1 MTDDHRTDRTPNQD
15 GISWQWVPVRL
26 DLHRRLTETPEGGV
40 VVTGAGADAERE
52 RILKLIREQ
61 SVPALYTTGDHN
73 LRLMVPV
80 HIRGEITHVARADE
94 HGQLSLGGELGEF
107 METILAFPGLEYASW
122 QTGDGITHTPSAVG
136 MFEASSRT
144 LRQAI
149 RSIRPEGWFEV
160 ASSGERWVVVTCEY
174 YEDLLSLVDEL
185 PRRAVVLDTDGE
197 HRAATFC
204 PTRGEPI
211 TLSWGPVRGAV
222 FTYPSDSPAGALQSE
237 IAGQEEIE
245 VRDAARTRAV
255 DNLTE
260 AFGLDPVGS
269 RRLEKYAADDNGRY
283 APESVLQLL
292 GLSDLPAKIIDGR
305 KSMSDQPGYEKF
317 DPADDGSGQSSDP
330 KSDLEVALRLSNSVK
345 RGGWAIATA
354 AGVGLGAW
362 ILRRKK

>member
-1 MTDDHRTDRTPNQD
+1 MTDEHRTDRMPHQD

-26 DLHRRLTETPEGGV
+26 DLHRHLTETPEGGV
-40 VVTGAGADAERE
+40 VVAGAGADAERE

-80 HIRGEITHVARADE
+80 HIRGDITHVARADDQ
-94 HGQLSLGGELGEF
+94 GRLSLGGELGEF
-107 METILAFPGLEYASW
+107 MESILAFPGLEYASW
-122 QTGDGITHTPSAVG
+122 QTGDGISHAPSAVA
-136 MFEASSRT
+136 MFEASVRSV
-144 LRQAI
+144 RQAI
-149 RSIRPEGWFEV
+149 RSLRPQGWFEV
-160 ASSGERWVVVTCEY
+160 ATSGEDWVVVTCEL
-174 YEDLLSLVDEL
+174 YEDLLGLVDEL

-204 PTRGEPI
+204 PTIGEPI

-222 FTYPSDSPAGALQSE
+222 FTFPSDSPAGALQSE

-255 DNLTE
+255 ENLTE
-260 AFGLDPVGS
+260 AFGLDDVGS
-269 RRLEKYAADDNGRY
+269 RRLAQYAADDHGRF

-305 KSMSDQPGYEKF
+305 KSMADQDGFGRLDPTDEPG
-317 DPADDGSGQSSDP
+317 GSVQDHA
-330 KSDLEVALRLSNSVK
+330 SDLRSAVHLGESLRKN
-345 RGGWAIATA
+345 GWAVAAA

-362 ILRRKK
+362 ILRRRK